1 MNIQESR
8 AEIEQKNS
16 RDLGNIIKETNAL
29 AQTTKDTI
37 QILRDDTETLKSK
50 NPKDGAIRIRKNLTD
65 TLTRKFMD
73 VMKTYQVAQTKYKTD
88 VKQKA
93 KRQIQIVKKDVTDD
107 QIEEVLR
114 NGGAGN
120 LIKTSILAVSN

>member
-1 MNIQESR
+1 
-8 AEIEQKNS
+8 
-16 RDLGNIIKETNAL
+16 
-29 AQTTKDTI
+29 
-37 QILRDDTETLKSK
+37 
-50 NPKDGAIRIRKNLTD
+50 
-65 TLTRKFMD
+65 MD